1 MKLSAPKQ
9 AVWLVAVIVGVLG
22 ILGNFVHTIPFVS
35 DHEFWFVTVG
45 FALLALGTA
54 MKGV

>member
-1 MKLSAPKQ
+1 
-9 AVWLVAVIVGVLG
+9 VAVIVGVLG

>member
-9 AVWLVAVIVGVLG
+9 MLWLVAVIVGVLG
-22 ILGNFVHTIPFVS
+22 ILGNFVATPFIS
-35 DHEFWFVTVG
+35 AYAFWLVAVG